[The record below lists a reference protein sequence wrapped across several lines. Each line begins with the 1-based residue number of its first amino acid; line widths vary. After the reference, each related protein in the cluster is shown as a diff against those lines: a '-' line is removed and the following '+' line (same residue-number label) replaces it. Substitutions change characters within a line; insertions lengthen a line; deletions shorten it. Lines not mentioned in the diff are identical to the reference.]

1 MSKKL
6 NTRIAKNGY
15 NIKRIMAL
23 ILVLGMILTVTGC
36 SGGDSQTMG
45 SRLNTENAVDKV
57 LNQKTDS
64 IYQEEDRKSETKPTT
79 ETGATTDTELTT
91 DTETTTE
98 TELTTETGTTTETE
112 TTTGT
117 ESASATEPTSEP
129 TYGQVMNGDSSVI
142 AQYKSEGVDVDLT
155 LMGKDLIYATVYQM
169 MSKPEEYEGKT
180 IRIEGKYYASY
191 YPLTDK
197 YYNYCLIAD
206 AAACCSQGLE
216 FELGGGAVY
225 PDDYPADQSQV
236 IVTGVFETY
245 TEEAGQTFYYC
256 RLRDA
261 EYQLASEAEQ

>member
-6 NTRIAKNGY
+6 NTRIAQNGD

-64 IYQEEDRKSETKPTT
+64 VYQEEDRKSETEPET
-79 ETGATTDTELTT
+79 E
-91 DTETTTE
+91 TETTTE
-98 TELTTETGTTTETE
+98 TEPATETE
-112 TTTGT
+112 
-117 ESASATEPTSEP
+117 SAPATEPTSEP

-191 YPLTDK
+191 YPVTDK

-206 AAACCSQGLE
+206 ALACCSQGLE

-225 PDDYPADQSQV
+225 PDDYPADQSEV

-256 RLRDA
+256 RLKDA
-261 EYQLASEAEQ
+261 KYELVSEDDQ

>member
-6 NTRIAKNGY
+6 NTRIAQNGD

-64 IYQEEDRKSETKPTT
+64 VYQEEDRKSETEPET
-79 ETGATTDTELTT
+79 E
-91 DTETTTE
+91 TETTTE
-98 TELTTETGTTTETE
+98 TEPATETE
-112 TTTGT
+112 
-117 ESASATEPTSEP
+117 SAPATEPTSEP

-191 YPLTDK
+191 YPVTDK

-206 AAACCSQGLE
+206 ALACCSQGLE

-225 PDDYPADQSQV
+225 PDDYPADQSEV

-256 RLRDA
+256 RLKDA
-261 EYQLASEAEQ
+261 KYELVLEDDQ

>member
-1 MSKKL
+1 MY
-6 NTRIAKNGY
+6 KNRNVIMNECRYGL
-15 NIKRIMAL
+15 KRL
-23 ILVLGMILTVTGC
+23 IVSISVLGMVLSVTGC
-36 SGGDSQTMG
+36 SGDSKIAG

-57 LNQKTDS
+57 LNQKTGNGDVES
-64 IYQEEDRKSETKPTT
+64 KSSAEATT
-79 ETGATTDTELTT
+79 ETTTQ
-91 DTETTTE
+91 TETTTE
-98 TELTTETGTTTETE
+98 AE
-112 TTTGT
+112 T
-117 ESASATEPTSEP
+117 ESASASATEATSEP
-129 TYGQVMNGDSSVI
+129 TYGQVVNGDSSVI
-142 AQYKSEGVDVDLT
+142 SQYKSEGVDVDLT
-155 LMGKDLIYATVYQM
+155 LMGSDLVYATIYQM

-191 YPLTDK
+191 YPITDK

-225 PDDYPADQSQV
+225 PDGYPEDQSEV

>member
-6 NTRIAKNGY
+6 NTRIAKIGY

-23 ILVLGMILTVTGC
+23 ILVLGVILTVTGC

-57 LNQKTDS
+57 LNQQTDS
-64 IYQEEDRKSETKPTT
+64 VYQEEDRKSETEPTTDTGTTT
-79 ETGATTDTELTT
+79 ETEPTT
-91 DTETTTE
+91 DTETTTD
-98 TELTTETGTTTETE
+98 TGAKTETE
-112 TTTGT
+112 TTTET
-117 ESASATEPTSEP
+117 ESTSATEPTSEP

-191 YPLTDK
+191 YPITDK

-206 AAACCSQGLE
+206 ALACCSQGLE
-216 FELGGGAVY
+216 FELGGDAVY
-225 PDDYPADQSQV
+225 PDDYPADQSEV
-236 IVTGVFETY
+236 VVTGVFETY

-256 RLRDA
+256 RLKDA
-261 EYQLASEAEQ
+261 KYELVSEDDQ

>member
-1 MSKKL
+1 MYMNRNGRMHGCRHRFKRMIMS
-6 NTRIAKNGY
+6 
-15 NIKRIMAL
+15 
-23 ILVLGMILTVTGC
+23 ILVLSMLLMVTGC
-36 SGGDSQTMG
+36 GGASQTAG
-45 SRLNTENAVDKV
+45 SRLNTQNAVDKV
-57 LNQKTDS
+57 LNQKTVDGDVES
-64 IYQEEDRKSETKPTT
+64 KSSAGATT
-79 ETGATTDTELTT
+79 ETTITTEMK
-91 DTETTTE
+91 TTTE
-98 TELTTETGTTTETE
+98 TE
-112 TTTGT
+112 
-117 ESASATEPTSEP
+117 SASVTEATSEP
-129 TYGQVMNGDSSVI
+129 TYGQVVNGDSSVI

-191 YPLTDK
+191 YPITDK

-206 AAACCSQGLE
+206 ALACCSQGLE
-216 FELGGGAVY
+216 FELGGDAVY

-261 EYQLASEAEQ
+261 EYQLISEDDQ

>member
-6 NTRIAKNGY
+6 NTRIAQNGD

-64 IYQEEDRKSETKPTT
+64 VYQEEDRKSETESAT
-79 ETGATTDTELTT
+79 EM
-91 DTETTTE
+91 ETTTK
-98 TELTTETGTTTETE
+98 TE
-112 TTTGT
+112 
-117 ESASATEPTSEP
+117 SATEPTSEP
-129 TYGQVMNGDSSVI
+129 TYGQVVNGDSSVI

-191 YPLTDK
+191 YPITDK

-206 AAACCSQGLE
+206 ALACCSQGLE
-216 FELGGGAVY
+216 FELGGDAVY

-256 RLRDA
+256 RLKDA
-261 EYQLASEAEQ
+261 KYELVLEDDQ

>member
-1 MSKKL
+1 MHR
-6 NTRIAKNGY
+6 NRNIRMYGY
-15 NIKRIMAL
+15 RHRLKRL
-23 ILVLGMILTVTGC
+23 IVSISMLSMVLIVTGC
-36 SGGDSQTMG
+36 SGDSQTAG

-57 LNQKTDS
+57 LNQKTNSDAL
-64 IYQEEDRKSETKPTT
+64 EEESKSEAGT
-79 ETGATTDTELTT
+79 TTDTGS
-91 DTETTTE
+91 TTE
-98 TELTTETGTTTETE
+98 TENTTEA
-112 TTTGT
+112 
-117 ESASATEPTSEP
+117 ESASATETTSEP
-129 TYGQVMNGDSSVI
+129 TYGQVVNGDSSVI

-155 LMGKDLIYATVYQM
+155 LMGSDLVYATVYQM

-191 YPLTDK
+191 YPITDK

-206 AAACCSQGLE
+206 ALACCSQGLE

-225 PDDYPADQSQV
+225 PGDYPADQSEV

-261 EYQLASEAEQ
+261 EYQLVSEDGQ

>member
-1 MSKKL
+1 MY
-6 NTRIAKNGY
+6 KNRNVIMNECRYGL
-15 NIKRIMAL
+15 KRL
-23 ILVLGMILTVTGC
+23 IVSISVLGMVLSVTGC
-36 SGGDSQTMG
+36 SGDSKIAG

-57 LNQKTDS
+57 LNQKTGDGDVES
-64 IYQEEDRKSETKPTT
+64 KSSAEATT
-79 ETGATTDTELTT
+79 ETTTQ
-91 DTETTTE
+91 TETTTE
-98 TELTTETGTTTETE
+98 AETE
-112 TTTGT
+112 
-117 ESASATEPTSEP
+117 SAAASATETTSEP
-129 TYGQVMNGDSSVI
+129 TYGQVVNGDSSVI

-191 YPLTDK
+191 YPITDK

-225 PDDYPADQSQV
+225 PDGYPEDQSEV

>member
-1 MSKKL
+1 MY
-6 NTRIAKNGY
+6 KNRNVKMNGCRY
-15 NIKRIMAL
+15 GLKRL
-23 ILVLGMILTVTGC
+23 IVSISVLGMVLSVTGC
-36 SGGDSQTMG
+36 SGDSKIAG

-57 LNQKTDS
+57 LNQKTGDGDVES
-64 IYQEEDRKSETKPTT
+64 KSSAEATT
-79 ETGATTDTELTT
+79 ETTTQ
-91 DTETTTE
+91 TETTTE
-98 TELTTETGTTTETE
+98 AE
-112 TTTGT
+112 T
-117 ESASATEPTSEP
+117 ESASASATETTSEP
-129 TYGQVMNGDSSVI
+129 TYGQVVNGDSSVI

-155 LMGKDLIYATVYQM
+155 LMGSDLIYATVYQM

-191 YPLTDK
+191 YPITDK

-216 FELGGGAVY
+216 FELGGDAVY
-225 PDDYPADQSQV
+225 PDDYPADQSHV

-261 EYQLASEAEQ
+261 EYQLVSEDDQ

>member
-6 NTRIAKNGY
+6 NTRIAQNGD

-23 ILVLGMILTVTGC
+23 ILVLGMIFTVTGC

-64 IYQEEDRKSETKPTT
+64 VYQEEDRKSETESAT
-79 ETGATTDTELTT
+79 EM
-91 DTETTTE
+91 ETTTK
-98 TELTTETGTTTETE
+98 TE
-112 TTTGT
+112 
-117 ESASATEPTSEP
+117 SATEPTSEP
-129 TYGQVMNGDSSVI
+129 TYGQVVNGDSSVI

-191 YPLTDK
+191 YPITDK

-206 AAACCSQGLE
+206 ALACCSQGLE
-216 FELGGGAVY
+216 FELGGDAVY

-261 EYQLASEAEQ
+261 EYQLISEDDQ

>member
-1 MSKKL
+1 MY
-6 NTRIAKNGY
+6 KNRNVKMNGCRY
-15 NIKRIMAL
+15 GLKRL
-23 ILVLGMILTVTGC
+23 IVSISVLGMVLSVTGC
-36 SGGDSQTMG
+36 SGDSKIAG

-57 LNQKTDS
+57 LNQKTGDGDVES
-64 IYQEEDRKSETKPTT
+64 KSSAEATT
-79 ETGATTDTELTT
+79 ETTTQ
-91 DTETTTE
+91 TETTTE
-98 TELTTETGTTTETE
+98 AE
-112 TTTGT
+112 T
-117 ESASATEPTSEP
+117 ESASASATEATSEP
-129 TYGQVMNGDSSVI
+129 TYGQVVNGDSSVI

-155 LMGKDLIYATVYQM
+155 LMGSDLVYATVYQM

-191 YPLTDK
+191 YPITDK

-225 PDDYPADQSQV
+225 PDGYPEDQSEV

-245 TEEAGQTFYYC
+245 TEETGQTFYYC

>member
-6 NTRIAKNGY
+6 NTRIAKIGY

-23 ILVLGMILTVTGC
+23 ILVLGVILAVTGC

-64 IYQEEDRKSETKPTT
+64 VYQEEDRKSETESAT
-79 ETGATTDTELTT
+79 EM
-91 DTETTTE
+91 ETTTK
-98 TELTTETGTTTETE
+98 TE
-112 TTTGT
+112 
-117 ESASATEPTSEP
+117 SATEPTSEP
-129 TYGQVMNGDSSVI
+129 TYGQVVNGDSSVI

-191 YPLTDK
+191 YPVTDK

-206 AAACCSQGLE
+206 ALACCSQGLE
-216 FELGGGAVY
+216 FELGGDAVY

-256 RLRDA
+256 RLKDA
-261 EYQLASEAEQ
+261 KYELVLEDDQ

>member
-6 NTRIAKNGY
+6 NTRIAQNGY

-57 LNQKTDS
+57 LNQKTD
-64 IYQEEDRKSETKPTT
+64 IVYQEEDGKP
-79 ETGATTDTELTT
+79 E
-91 DTETTTE
+91 TETTTE
-98 TELTTETGTTTETE
+98 METTTETK
-112 TTTGT
+112 TTTET

-191 YPLTDK
+191 YPITVK

-206 AAACCSQGLE
+206 ALACCSQGLE
-216 FELGGGAVY
+216 FELGGDAVY
-225 PDDYPADQSQV
+225 PDDYPADQSEV

-256 RLRDA
+256 RLKDA
-261 EYQLASEAEQ
+261 KYELVSEDDQ

>member
-1 MSKKL
+1 MYMNRNRRMHGCRHRFKRLIMS
-6 NTRIAKNGY
+6 IS
-15 NIKRIMAL
+15 
-23 ILVLGMILTVTGC
+23 VLSMLLMVTGC
-36 SGGDSQTMG
+36 GGTSQTAG
-45 SRLNTENAVDKV
+45 SRLNTQNAVDKV
-57 LNQKTDS
+57 LNQKTGDGDVES
-64 IYQEEDRKSETKPTT
+64 KSSAGATT
-79 ETGATTDTELTT
+79 ETTTTTEMQ
-91 DTETTTE
+91 TTTE
-98 TELTTETGTTTETE
+98 TE
-112 TTTGT
+112 
-117 ESASATEPTSEP
+117 SASVTEATSEP
-129 TYGQVMNGDSSVI
+129 TYGQVVNGDSSVI

-191 YPLTDK
+191 YPITDK

-216 FELGGGAVY
+216 FELGGDAVY

-245 TEEAGQTFYYC
+245 TEEAGQAFYYC

-261 EYQLASEAEQ
+261 EYQLISEDDQ

>member
-6 NTRIAKNGY
+6 NTRIAQNGD

-64 IYQEEDRKSETKPTT
+64 VYQEEDRKSETESAT
-79 ETGATTDTELTT
+79 EM
-91 DTETTTE
+91 ETTTK
-98 TELTTETGTTTETE
+98 TE
-112 TTTGT
+112 
-117 ESASATEPTSEP
+117 SATEPTSEP
-129 TYGQVMNGDSSVI
+129 TYGQVVNGDSSVI

-191 YPLTDK
+191 YPITDK

-206 AAACCSQGLE
+206 ALACCSQGLE
-216 FELGGGAVY
+216 FELGGDAVY

-256 RLRDA
+256 RLKNAKYELVLEDD
-261 EYQLASEAEQ
+261 Q

>member
-6 NTRIAKNGY
+6 NTRIAQNGD

-23 ILVLGMILTVTGC
+23 ILVLGMILAVTGC

-57 LNQKTDS
+57 LNQKTGDGDVES
-64 IYQEEDRKSETKPTT
+64 KSSAGATT
-79 ETGATTDTELTT
+79 ETTI
-91 DTETTTE
+91 TTE
-98 TELTTETGTTTETE
+98 MQNTIE
-112 TTTGT
+112 T
-117 ESASATEPTSEP
+117 ESASVTEATSEP
-129 TYGQVMNGDSSVI
+129 TYGQVVNGDSSVI

-191 YPLTDK
+191 YPVTDK

-206 AAACCSQGLE
+206 ALACCSQGLE
-216 FELGGGAVY
+216 FELGGDAVY

-256 RLRDA
+256 RLKDA
-261 EYQLASEAEQ
+261 KYKLVLEDDQ

>member
-6 NTRIAKNGY
+6 NTRIAQNED

-64 IYQEEDRKSETKPTT
+64 VYQEEDRKSETEPAT
-79 ETGATTDTELTT
+79 EMETATEKESATE
-91 DTETTTE
+91 
-98 TELTTETGTTTETE
+98 
-112 TTTGT
+112 T
-117 ESASATEPTSEP
+117 ESASATEPT
-129 TYGQVMNGDSSVI
+129 YGQVVNGDSSVI

-191 YPLTDK
+191 YPITDK

-206 AAACCSQGLE
+206 ALACCSQGLE
-216 FELGGGAVY
+216 FELGGDAVY

-256 RLRDA
+256 RLKDA
-261 EYQLASEAEQ
+261 KYELVLEGDQ

>member
-6 NTRIAKNGY
+6 NTRIAQHGY

-57 LNQKTDS
+57 LNQKTD
-64 IYQEEDRKSETKPTT
+64 IVYQEEDGKP
-79 ETGATTDTELTT
+79 E
-91 DTETTTE
+91 TETTTE
-98 TELTTETGTTTETE
+98 METTTETKTTTETE
-112 TTTGT
+112 Y
-117 ESASATEPTSEP
+117 ASATEPTSEP

-191 YPLTDK
+191 YPITDK

-206 AAACCSQGLE
+206 ALACCSQGLE

-225 PDDYPADQSQV
+225 PDDYPADQSEV

-256 RLRDA
+256 RLKDA
-261 EYQLASEAEQ
+261 KYELVSEDDQ